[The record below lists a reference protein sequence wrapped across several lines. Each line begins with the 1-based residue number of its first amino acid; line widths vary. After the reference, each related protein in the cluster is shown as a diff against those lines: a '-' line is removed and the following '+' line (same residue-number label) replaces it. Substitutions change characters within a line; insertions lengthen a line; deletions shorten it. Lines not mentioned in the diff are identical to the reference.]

1 MGRDSFGWPM
11 PLPALVPDEL
21 SGPPKPRLRE
31 TLAPIFDLHHR
42 LTRSLAKHNQEF
54 DGPAPVTEVSVYL
67 KIHVQRVGLNLCKGG
82 FSAACRARVSWLERH
97 VLCLR
102 PTLGGGGLRALKKG
116 LD

>member
-42 LTRSLAKHNQEF
+42 LTRSRAKHVQEF

-67 KIHVQRVGLNLCKGG
+67 KIHVQRWG
-82 FSAACRARVSWLERH
+82 SISARVVSAPH
-97 VLCLR
+97 AGHGF
-102 PTLGGGGLRALKKG
+102 LGLKG
-116 LD
+116 MCFPSARRWVGAV